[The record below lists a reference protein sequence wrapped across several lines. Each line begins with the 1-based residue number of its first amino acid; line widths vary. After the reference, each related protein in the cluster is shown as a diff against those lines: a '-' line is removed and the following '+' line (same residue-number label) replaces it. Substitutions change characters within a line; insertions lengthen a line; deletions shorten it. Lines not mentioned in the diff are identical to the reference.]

1 MPMEKFTRLSGV
13 SLLSMSVATPILIT
27 SKEKE
32 NKMNKVFAVAEQYE
46 GIYTT
51 EGIFTTRELAEQ
63 ALDKYLAQY
72 TDLEFRKTMAKGM
85 YVEELTL
92 HA

>member
-1 MPMEKFTRLSGV
+1 
-13 SLLSMSVATPILIT
+13 MSEIK
-27 SKEKE
+27 S
-32 NKMNKVFAVAEQYE
+32 VFAVSEQYE

-51 EGIFTTRELAEQ
+51 LGVFTTKELAQ
-63 ALDKYLAQY
+63 LALDDYIA
-72 TDLEFRKTMAKGM
+72 EFNDPEIRVLMAKGM

>member
-1 MPMEKFTRLSGV
+1 
-13 SLLSMSVATPILIT
+13 MSVPYYKLIT

-32 NKMNKVFAVAEQYE
+32 IQMTSVFAIAEQYE

-51 EGIFTTRELAEQ
+51 LGVFTTKELAQ
-63 ALDKYLAQY
+63 SALDNYLAEF
-72 TDLEFRKTMAKGM
+72 TDLDTRTLMAKGM

>member
-1 MPMEKFTRLSGV
+1 MKS
-13 SLLSMSVATPILIT
+13 
-27 SKEKE
+27 
-32 NKMNKVFAVAEQYE
+32 VFAIAEKYE

-63 ALDKYLAQY
+63 ALDNYLAEF
-72 TDLEFRKTMAKGM
+72 TDLETRSLMAKGM
-85 YVEELTL
+85 YIEELKL

>member
-1 MPMEKFTRLSGV
+1 MCVYTGNVSGLV
-13 SLLSMSVATPILIT
+13 YNSSIK
-27 SKEKE
+27 KEKE
-32 NKMNKVFAVAEQYE
+32 IQMTSVFAIAKQYE

-63 ALDKYLAQY
+63 ALENYLAEY

-85 YVEELTL
+85 YIEELTL

>member
-1 MPMEKFTRLSGV
+1 
-13 SLLSMSVATPILIT
+13 MSVAHTKLIT

-32 NKMNKVFAVAEQYE
+32 IQMTSVFAVAEQYE

-51 EGIFTTRELAEQ
+51 LGVFTTKELAQQ
-63 ALDKYLAQY
+63 ALDKYLADFFDADTQV
-72 TDLEFRKTMAKGM
+72 LMAKGM
-85 YVEELTL
+85 YIEELTL

>member
-1 MPMEKFTRLSGV
+1 MCVYTGNVSGQV
-13 SLLSMSVATPILIT
+13 YNSSIK
-27 SKEKE
+27 KEKE
-32 NKMNKVFAVAEQYE
+32 IQMTSVFAIAEQYE

-51 EGIFTTRELAEQ
+51 EGVFTTRELAEQ
-63 ALDKYLAQY
+63 ALENYLAQY

>member
-1 MPMEKFTRLSGV
+1 M
-13 SLLSMSVATPILIT
+13 
-27 SKEKE
+27 E

-51 EGIFTTRELAEQ
+51 LGVFTTKALAEQ
-63 ALDKYLAQY
+63 GLADYLAEFD
-72 TDLEFRKTMAKGM
+72 DLEFRALMAKGM
-85 YVEELTL
+85 YIQELEL

>member
-1 MPMEKFTRLSGV
+1 
-13 SLLSMSVATPILIT
+13 VATPILIT
-27 SKEKE
+27 SKEME

-51 EGIFTTRELAEQ
+51 LGVFTTKELAQQ
-63 ALDKYLAQY
+63 ALDKYLAEFENL
-72 TDLEFRKTMAKGM
+72 TFLDLMAKGM
-85 YVEELTL
+85 YIEELEL

>member
-1 MPMEKFTRLSGV
+1 
-13 SLLSMSVATPILIT
+13 
-27 SKEKE
+27 
-32 NKMNKVFAVAEQYE
+32 MNKVFAIAEKYE

-63 ALDKYLAQY
+63 ALENYLAEY
-72 TDLEFRKTMAKGM
+72 TDLEFRQRMAEGM
-85 YVEELTL
+85 YIEEMTL

>member
-1 MPMEKFTRLSGV
+1 
-13 SLLSMSVATPILIT
+13 
-27 SKEKE
+27 
-32 NKMNKVFAVAEQYE
+32 MNKVFAIAENYE

-63 ALDKYLAQY
+63 ALDNYLAEY
-72 TDLEFRKTMAKGM
+72 TDPETRSLMAKGM
-85 YVEELTL
+85 YIQELTL

>member
-1 MPMEKFTRLSGV
+1 M
-13 SLLSMSVATPILIT
+13 T
-27 SKEKE
+27 S
-32 NKMNKVFAVAEQYE
+32 VFAIAEKYE

-63 ALDKYLAQY
+63 ALENYLAQY
-72 TDLEFRKTMAKGM
+72 TDLEFRKTMAEGM
-85 YVEELTL
+85 YIEELTL

>member
-1 MPMEKFTRLSGV
+1 M
-13 SLLSMSVATPILIT
+13 
-27 SKEKE
+27 E
-32 NKMNKVFAVAEQYE
+32 NKMNKVFAIAEQYE

-63 ALDKYLAQY
+63 ALENYLAEY

-85 YVEELTL
+85 YIEELTL

>member
-1 MPMEKFTRLSGV
+1 M
-13 SLLSMSVATPILIT
+13 
-27 SKEKE
+27 E
-32 NKMNKVFAVAEQYE
+32 NKMKSVFAIAEQYE

-63 ALDKYLAQY
+63 ALDNYLAQFD
-72 TDLEFRKTMAKGM
+72 DLEFRKTMAEGM
-85 YVEELTL
+85 YIEELTL